1 MSKDFLS
8 SAHAH
13 MFVLLYL
20 LMKEPAFLYAYCQL
34 YLQQYLCYRLYVQYA
49 LIAKYTS

>member
-1 MSKDFLS
+1 MSNDFLS

-20 LMKEPAFLYAYCQL
+20 LMKEPAFLYAYCQF
-34 YLQQYLCYRLYVQYA
+34 YLQQYSCYRLYVQYA